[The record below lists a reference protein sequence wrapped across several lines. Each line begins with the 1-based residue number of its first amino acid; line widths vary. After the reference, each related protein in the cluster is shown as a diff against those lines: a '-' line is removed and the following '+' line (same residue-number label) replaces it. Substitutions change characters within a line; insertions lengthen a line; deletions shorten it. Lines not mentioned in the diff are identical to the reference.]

1 MNIAAVITASVFL
14 AVSLAILIYLFFG
27 KSEFCKGKFRN
38 FFRACCGVY
47 VSGALL
53 VFVFTLIMKGLPVAF
68 VVISDITVLCVF
80 IFTVALI
87 YFMTRKLV
95 QMAESAGHANEESGN
110 KDNK

>member
-1 MNIAAVITASVFL
+1 MNTAAVITASVFL
-14 AVSLAILIYLFFG
+14 AVSLAILIYLFLG
-27 KSEFCKGKFRN
+27 KSEFCKGKFRY

-80 IFTVALI
+80 IFTVTLI